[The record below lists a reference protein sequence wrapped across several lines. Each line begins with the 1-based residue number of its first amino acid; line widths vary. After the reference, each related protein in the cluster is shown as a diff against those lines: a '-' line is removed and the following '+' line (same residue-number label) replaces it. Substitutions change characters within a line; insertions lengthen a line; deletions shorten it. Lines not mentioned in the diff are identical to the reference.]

1 MKWLFCSRNEPNSP
15 LLKFRW
21 GNQSCCAVLCVF
33 QLALPPVMVIFVDN
47 LDYVTH
53 PEANPCLFT
62 GDEVIL
68 HRIILE
74 LCPHIDLRKDNQSK
88 SEKPYSGTDT
98 AQERTDWQRK
108 SGYKRRLRCNW
119 RSRYKWWSGFVW
131 DDGHAWL
138 KLHSMKTEHVGKQSE
153 LWVLARHLVQLST
166 EQQSEGRVV
175 CDSWIKNKWHWIDWK
190 GLLPT
195 NIAKIELNVI
205 FSKNHTDDVIVF
217 ESLLHLDLNG
227 YTTVFQSSGLG
238 SFFKILP
245 WWKMYPWLKVW
256 RSRAWEYYK
265 HHAISRHCGDI
276 NTALLLGLVRW
287 RMQL

>member
-1 MKWLFCSRNEPNSP
+1 M
-15 LLKFRW
+15 
-21 GNQSCCAVLCVF
+21 
-33 QLALPPVMVIFVDN
+33 PV
-47 LDYVTH
+47 
-53 PEANPCLFT
+53 
-62 GDEVIL
+62 
-68 HRIILE
+68 HRSE
-74 LCPHIDLRKDNQSK
+74 KRHDQSK

-98 AQERTDWQRK
+98 AQEKTDWKRK
-108 SGYKRRLRCNW
+108 SGHKRRLRFNW
-119 RSRYKWWSGFVW
+119 RSRYKWRSGFGW
-131 DDGHAWL
+131 DDRHAWL
-138 KLHSMKTEHVGKQSE
+138 KLHGMKTEHVGKQMMHVSMYESE
-153 LWVLARHLVQLST
+153 LWVLAGHLVQLST
-166 EQQSEGRVV
+166 ELQSEGRVV

-190 GLLPT
+190 GPLST

-205 FSKNHTDDVIVF
+205 FSKNRTDYVIVF

-245 WWKMYPWLKVW
+245 WWKIYPWLEVW

-265 HHAISRHCGDI
+265 HHAISWHCGGI